1 MLKISGWSLIRLY
14 TILVYV
20 FMFAPIIVV
29 VVLSFN
35 PEQFGSFP
43 MKGFSFRWFVR
54 LAQNQTILIAFKN
67 SLILGALTAVVST
80 AVGIMASMAF
90 VRYNFPGKNTL
101 NTLLLAPIMI
111 PEVILGVALL
121 LPLTFGFGENAALRS
136 PLAWAVIGGLVTSTL
151 LTLVVIPCIYMLFGQ
166 MELRWFKHGIQE
178 EAA

>member
-1 MLKISGWSLIRLY
+1 MWKISGWSLIRLY
-14 TILVYV
+14 TILIYV
-20 FMFAPIIVV
+20 FMFAPIVVV

-43 MKGFSFRWFVR
+43 MKGFSLRWFVK

-67 SLILGALTAVVST
+67 SIILGSFTAVVST
-80 AVGIMASMAF
+80 AFGILASLAF

-121 LPLTFGFGENAALRS
+121 LLSL
-136 PLAWAVIGGLVTSTL
+136 IH
-151 LTLVVIPCIYMLFGQ
+151 I
-166 MELRWFKHGIQE
+166 
-178 EAA
+178 